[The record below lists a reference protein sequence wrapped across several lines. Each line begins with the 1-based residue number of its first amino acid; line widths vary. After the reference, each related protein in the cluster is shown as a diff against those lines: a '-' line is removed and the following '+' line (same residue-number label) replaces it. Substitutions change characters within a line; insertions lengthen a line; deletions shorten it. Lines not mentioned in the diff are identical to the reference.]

1 MSSSS
6 ASSANICG
14 SFVLSTGA
22 PSGPL
27 LCEDSW
33 AACAVG
39 AGGDVACFCLPLLA
53 WLSVSVSVSVCAA
66 FAVLG
71 TAGLLDMLIDDD
83 DRDAFHAPLAD

>member
-6 ASSANICG
+6 ASSASICG
-14 SFVLSTGA
+14 SFVVSTGA

-39 AGGDVACFCLPLLA
+39 AGGDVGRGFGSFCLPFLA
-53 WLSVSVSVSVCAA
+53 WVSVGAA

-71 TAGLLDMLIDDD
+71 IAGLLDMLIDDD